1 MITSAVL
8 RLPFARQDHEIDFV
22 GAALLVAGVSTLLL
36 GLVWGGS
43 EYPWGSP
50 VIVGLLAA
58 SVALTAVSGTT
69 GLGLMRGHFWAR
81 AAAITL
87 LLALIALLALPFGP
101 QPGPL
106 WVLVPAAMLLR
117 LMSAPVHRHLAMRAL
132 ARAGHTAQRLGERLP
147 SR

>member
-1 MITSAVL
+1 MAAMPYRHLPSFL
-8 RLPFARQDHEIDFV
+8 CRLLPSRQTCPDVQWMGWSFI
-22 GAALLVAGVSTLLL
+22 GAAALQACA
-36 GLVWGGS
+36 
-43 EYPWGSP
+43 EP
-50 VIVGLLAA
+50 I

-106 WVLVPAAMLLR
+106 WVLMPAAMLLR

-132 ARAGHTAQRLGERLP
+132 ARAGHTAQRLGERSP

>member
-1 MITSAVL
+1 MAAMPYR
-8 RLPFARQDHEIDFV
+8 RLPSLLCRLLPSRQTCPDVQWMGWSFI
-22 GAALLVAGVSTLLL
+22 GAAALQACA
-36 GLVWGGS
+36 
-43 EYPWGSP
+43 EP
-50 VIVGLLAA
+50 V

-117 LMSAPVHRHLAMRAL
+117 LMSAPVHQHLAMRAL
-132 ARAGHTAQRLGERLP
+132 ARAGHTAQRLGERSP

>member
-1 MITSAVL
+1 MAAMPY
-8 RLPFARQDHEIDFV
+8 RLLPSFLCRLLPSRQTCPDVQWMGWSFI
-22 GAALLVAGVSTLLL
+22 GAAALQACA
-36 GLVWGGS
+36 
-43 EYPWGSP
+43 EP
-50 VIVGLLAA
+50 V

-106 WVLVPAAMLLR
+106 WVLMPAAMLLR
-117 LMSAPVHRHLAMRAL
+117 LMSAPVHRHLAMCAL

>member
-1 MITSAVL
+1 MAAMPY
-8 RLPFARQDHEIDFV
+8 RLLPSFLCRLLPSRQTCPDVQWMGWSFIGV
-22 GAALLVAGVSTLLL
+22 AALQACA
-36 GLVWGGS
+36 
-43 EYPWGSP
+43 EP
-50 VIVGLLAA
+50 V

-132 ARAGHTAQRLGERLP
+132 ARAGHTAQRLGERSP

>member
-1 MITSAVL
+1 MPYRHLPSFL
-8 RLPFARQDHEIDFV
+8 CRLLPSRQTCPDVQWMGWSFI
-22 GAALLVAGVSTLLL
+22 GAAALQACA
-36 GLVWGGS
+36 
-43 EYPWGSP
+43 EP
-50 VIVGLLAA
+50 V
-58 SVALTAVSGTT
+58 SVALTSVSGTT
-69 GLGLMRGHFWAR
+69 GLGLMRGHSWAR

-117 LMSAPVHRHLAMRAL
+117 LMSAPVHGHLAMCAL
-132 ARAGHTAQRLGERLP
+132 ARAGHTAQRLGERSP

>member
-1 MITSAVL
+1 MPYRSLSAVMC
-8 RLPFARQDHEIDFV
+8 RLLPSRRTCPDVHWMGWSFI
-22 GAALLVAGVSTLLL
+22 GAAALQACA
-36 GLVWGGS
+36 
-43 EYPWGSP
+43 EP
-50 VIVGLLAA
+50 V

-81 AAAITL
+81 AAAVTL

-106 WVLVPAAMLLR
+106 WVLMPAAMLLR
-117 LMSAPVHRHLAMRAL
+117 LMSAPVHRHLAMCAL
-132 ARAGHTAQRLGERLP
+132 QRAGHTAQRLDDRSP